1 MQYKQSHELQEF
13 SRLYRELDGFYHI
26 LAMRSGLS
34 DSAFLILY
42 AMIEFGEGC
51 LQKEIANLYSIS
63 PQTVNSSV
71 RTLEKKG
78 YIYLEAGKK
87 RDMHIY
93 LTDLGKQ
100 IIKERLDPIVEF
112 ENSIFK
118 AMPPNESQE
127 LLRLTRKYLD
137 LYRQKLN
144 IVSSE
149 D

>member
-1 MQYKQSHELQEF
+1 MQYKQSHDFQEF
-13 SRLYRELDGFYHI
+13 SRLYRELDEIYHI

-34 DSAFLILY
+34 DSAFVILY
-42 AMIEFGEGC
+42 AMIELGEGC
-51 LQKEIANLYSIS
+51 LQKEIANQYSVS
-63 PQTVNSSV
+63 PQTINSSV
-71 RTLEKKG
+71 RTLEQKG
-78 YIYLEAGKK
+78 YIYFKPGKK

-100 IIKERLDPIVEF
+100 IIKERLGPVIEL

-118 AMPPNESQE
+118 AMPPNETKE
-127 LLRLTRKYLD
+127 FLRLTRKYLN

-144 IVSSE
+144 IISSE